1 MDPIPIRALD
11 LGKRA
16 VTRALRVSLIVSVA
30 LAAILLALLATA
42 SGNTQLFERHYPTL
56 LWITLGVA
64 GTLLVLVLE
73 LLRRLAVRWRRGLFG
88 TRLMARMAGAFVLMS
103 VLPVALVFLVAVQ
116 FVGRSIES
124 WFDVPLE
131 RALDSGLSLA
141 RASLESQL
149 SDLTQKARVMAA
161 ELAESPPGALSSTLS
176 GLRDQAGVQEALVL
190 SGSGRIVV
198 ASGGRFAQLVPDL
211 PPSDV
216 LRQARLTRQ
225 FARIEG
231 GDPGDPQGVADA
243 AGAGGISEALKLR
256 VIVAIVTEGQLA
268 DDSRYLQLVQP
279 VPTALSQNAEA
290 VQQGYRDFQELSLA
304 RAGLKRVFRI
314 TLTLIFLLT
323 VFSAVA
329 GAFLLAGW
337 LTGPLSE
344 LAAATRAV
352 AEGDFRQV
360 KDYAGRDELGVLT
373 GSFNAMTRQ
382 LQEARLLVERN
393 QRELERVNA
402 RLESVLGNIDA
413 GVMVLDSELR
423 LTLANPGADRIVGTP
438 LAAFFGQPLAALPR
452 LGELE
457 PEVRSAFNEQAATGA
472 GSWQRQFALQRPV
485 VAEDSAGAVPA
496 RTEQTLLAR
505 GSILPERRVGY
516 VIVFDDISEVISAQR
531 AVAWSEVARRL
542 AHEITNPLT
551 PIQLAAERM
560 QLKLHGKLAGADA
573 ELLQKNSQTIVN
585 QVAALKMMVD
595 EFRDYA
601 RLPAARLTPIAL
613 NELIDDVLRLY
624 SAPEAHGA
632 IQLQLA
638 EALPRVMG
646 DATQLRQVI
655 HNLLKN
661 ALEAAERRE
670 RPEIRVSTEA
680 IALPDDAL
688 AVRLMVR
695 DNGTGFTPALLARAF
710 EPYVTS
716 KPRGTGLGLPIVR
729 KIIEEHQA
737 RIEVA
742 NWNAA
747 DGTVGGAQVSVLFTK
762 LAKSGENPRFDPAE
776 RRQDEGHG

>member
-1 MDPIPIRALD
+1 MDALPVRPLD
-11 LGKRA
+11 PGKRA
-16 VTRALRVSLIVSVA
+16 ITRALRVALIVSVA

-42 SGNTQLFERHYPTL
+42 SGNTALLERHYPLL

-64 GTLLVLVLE
+64 GTLLLLVLE
-73 LLRRLAVRWRRGLFG
+73 LLRRLAVRWRQGLFG
-88 TRLMARMAGAFVLMS
+88 TRLMARMAGSFVLMS
-103 VLPVALVFLVAVQ
+103 VLPVALVFFVAVQ

-131 RALDSGLSLA
+131 RALDSGLNLA

-149 SDLTQKARVMAA
+149 SDLNQKARVMAA
-161 ELAESPPGALSSTLS
+161 ELAEAPPGALATTLS
-176 GLRDQAGVQEALVL
+176 GLRDQAGVREALVVT
-190 SGSGRIVV
+190 GSGRILV
-198 ASGGRFAQLVPDL
+198 ASGGGFAQLVPDL
-211 PPSDV
+211 PPSDA
-216 LRQARLTRQ
+216 LRQARQARQ

-231 GDPGDPQGVADA
+231 GDPAASPPGSAEPDP
-243 AGAGGISEALKLR
+243 LKLR
-256 VIVAIVTEGQLA
+256 VIVAIVSEGQLA

-279 VPTALSQNAEA
+279 VPGVLGRNAEA

-352 AEGDFRQV
+352 AEGDFRRV
-360 KDYAGRDELGVLT
+360 KDYTGRDELGVLT
-373 GSFNAMTRQ
+373 RSFNTMTQQ
-382 LQEARLLVERN
+382 LQEARSLVDRN

-413 GVMVLDSELR
+413 GVMVLDADLR
-423 LTLANPGADRIVGTP
+423 LTLVNPGADRIVGHALAP
-438 LAAFFGQPLAALPR
+438 LIGQPFAAVPR
-452 LGELE
+452 LGALE
-457 PEVRSAFNEQAATGA
+457 DEIRSAFNEQAATAA
-472 GSWQRQFALQRPV
+472 GSWQRQFALQREASP
-485 VAEDSAGAVPA
+485 EDHSAAVPP

-505 GSILPERRVGY
+505 GSILPEQRVGY
-516 VIVFDDISEVISAQR
+516 VIVFDDISGVISAQR
-531 AVAWSEVARRL
+531 AVAWAEVARRL

-560 QLKLHGKLAGADA
+560 QLKLRDKLAGADA
-573 ELLQKNSQTIVN
+573 ELLEKNTRTIVN

-601 RLPAARLTPIAL
+601 RLPAARLAPLSL
-613 NELIDDVLRLY
+613 NALIDDVLRLY
-624 SAPEAHGA
+624 AAPEVHGV
-632 IQLQLA
+632 IHPHLA
-638 EALPRVMG
+638 EPLPEVLG

-670 RPEIRVSTEA
+670 RPDIHVSTEP
-680 IALPDDAL
+680 ITLPDGTP
-688 AVRLMVR
+688 AVRLLVR
-695 DNGTGFTPALLARAF
+695 DNGSGFTPAVLARVF
-710 EPYVTS
+710 EPYVTT

-729 KIIEEHQA
+729 KIVEEHQA
-737 RIEVA
+737 RIDVA
-742 NWNAA
+742 NWTDAEGA
-747 DGTVGGAQVSVLFTK
+747 VAGAQVAVLFTK